1 MNFIFFYL
9 VFVAKGLFYIYSLEA
24 LSVYSDMIGQNSNCI
39 QQRRGFNYTIKKR
52 ETVERINTNVRVQ
65 KI

>member
-9 VFVAKGLFYIYSLEA
+9 VFVAKGLFYIYSLDA

-39 QQRRGFNYTIKKR
+39 KDKLSNR
-52 ETVERINTNVRVQ
+52 EQTTETWF
-65 KI
+65 